1 MAIARGATR
10 CGAMIVLDL
19 DKIRD
24 RTEVVDIV
32 IRAMRD
38 AGRPEYDISYFNES
52 ITGAPL
58 DEVVT
63 RALAWQVPIKF
74 IKKGVPWV
82 VGDWRRLSPWQR
94 VKRRFSLWRGRYVH
108 PDGFIELA
116 IDEKAGVY
124 PGDSDYI
131 RVSKLAS
138 YTRRQSAKE
147 TKWRWFLCGGLAGLA
162 VYLLFYVF
170 RVLM

>member
-1 MAIARGATR
+1 
-10 CGAMIVLDL
+10 MIVLDL
-19 DKIRD
+19 DKRD

-32 IRAMRD
+32 TRVMRD
-38 AGRPEYDISYFNES
+38 TGRSEYDISYFKES

-74 IKKGVPWV
+74 MQQGVPWV
-82 VGDWRRLSPWQR
+82 EGDWRRLSPRQR

-124 PGDSDYI
+124 PGDSDHI

-138 YTRRQSAKE
+138 YLRQESGKK
-147 TKWRWFLCGGLAGLA
+147 TKWQWFFYGGLAGIA
-162 VYLLFYVF
+162 VYLLYYFSE
-170 RVLM
+170 